1 MARHVREDSTQQTM
15 RIVVSSMFVA
25 LGLMLALWLNG
36 SFFIGRYSIDISG
49 TPKAIGLALSAIL
62 LLVGLYGLSRTVRG

>member
-1 MARHVREDSTQQTM
+1 
-15 RIVVSSMFVA
+15 MFVA
-25 LGLMLALWLNG
+25 LGLMLALCLNG
-36 SFFIGRYSIDISG
+36 SFFIGHYSIDISG